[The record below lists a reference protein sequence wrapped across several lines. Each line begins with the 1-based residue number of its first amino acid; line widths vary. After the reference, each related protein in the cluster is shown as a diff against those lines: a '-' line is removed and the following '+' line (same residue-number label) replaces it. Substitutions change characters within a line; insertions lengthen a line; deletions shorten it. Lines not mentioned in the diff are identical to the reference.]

1 MFQKGLLS
9 LIEYSVVI
17 LNFVGLL
24 EQFEGPV
31 DCSEWS
37 ETKNNIV
44 ELIYSF
50 FSIIWIKGRKRTD
63 LNYAQQVCNMR

>member
-1 MFQKGLLS
+1 
-9 LIEYSVVI
+9 
-17 LNFVGLL
+17 VGLL